1 MNRDNPHTISILVN
15 NQPGALIRVAQVFT
29 RRAFNIN
36 SINVSPTLDNRYSHM
51 TITATG
57 DPDTVRQIILQLEKL
72 IDVLHAKEHS
82 ATETTRRE
90 LAMVKVV
97 TTDFKTL
104 RELDLPKVH
113 LLVVEELKGHGVIQV
128 TGDSNNI
135 DRAVASLKSKYEII
149 ELLRTGV
156 ISITHAD
163 RLET

>member
-1 MNRDNPHTISILVN
+1 MNRDNTHTISILVN

-82 ATETTRRE
+82 AKETTRRE

-97 TTDFKTL
+97 TTEFKTL
-104 RELDLPKVH
+104 RGIDITDVH
-113 LLVVEELKGHGVIQV
+113 LLVVEELKGHAVIQI
-128 TGDSNNI
+128 TGDSRNI
-135 DRAVASLKSKYEII
+135 DRAIASIKSNYEII

-156 ISITHAD
+156 IAITHANQ
-163 RLET
+163 LET

>member
-1 MNRDNPHTISILVN
+1 MGRDNPHTISILVN

-97 TTDFKTL
+97 TTKFETL
-104 RELDLPKVH
+104 RGIEIPDVH
-113 LLVVEELKGHGVIQV
+113 LLVVEELKHHAIIQI
-128 TGDSNNI
+128 TGDSMNI

-156 ISITHAD
+156 LAITHAD
-163 RLET
+163 QLET